1 MLKCQNLN
9 GMLKHKL
16 RPCDKIKIIIKLKS
30 TTSPVLSNLITLN
43 VNLYPILFLL
53 LILIFKK
60 NFEIEF
66 LVEKFLK

>member
-16 RPCDKIKIIIKLKS
+16 RPCDKIKIKLKS

-60 NFEIEF
+60 KK
-66 LVEKFLK
+66 L

>member
-16 RPCDKIKIIIKLKS
+16 RPRDKIKLKLI
-30 TTSPVLSNLITLN
+30 TNPFQINLITLN

-60 NFEIEF
+60 TLKLNF
-66 LVEKFLK
+66 